1 MSSVNLEDGSI
12 KLPQYG
18 SDAASEPSGNA
29 LGPPELELGT
39 VRSDPALIA
48 AGWVR
53 RHLVDPD
60 RARESVELY
69 ESMGFEVLAHELTPE
84 DFGPQCQE
92 CASVVCRSHVL
103 IYTRRSG

>member
-1 MSSVNLEDGSI
+1 VSSENRPYE
-12 KLPQYG
+12 LPQYRSETTPDQSSG
-18 SDAASEPSGNA
+18 SRYSA
-29 LGPPELELGT
+29 ELELGS

-69 ESMGFEVLAHELTPE
+69 ESMGFEVLVLQLTPD

-92 CASVVCRSHVL
+92 CASIVCRSHVL
-103 IYTRRSG
+103 IYTRKTQS

>member
-1 MSSVNLEDGSI
+1 MSIEDGSI
-12 KLPQYG
+12 ELPQYC
-18 SDAASEPSGNA
+18 SDPTSEPRGDA
-29 LGPPELELGT
+29 LGSPELEFGT

-69 ESMGFEVLAHELTPE
+69 ESMGFEVLAHELTPA
-84 DFGPQCQE
+84 DFGPRCQE
-92 CASVVCRSHVL
+92 CASIVCRSYVL
-103 IYTRRSG
+103 IYTRRPK

>member
-1 MSSVNLEDGSI
+1 MSLEPRSFE
-12 KLPQYG
+12 LPQYRPE
-18 SDAASEPSGNA
+18 AASAQGGES
-29 LGPPELELGT
+29 LSFSEFELGT

-60 RARESVELY
+60 RASESVEIY

-84 DFGPQCQE
+84 DFGPQCRE
-92 CASVVCRSHVL
+92 CASIVCRSHVL
-103 IYTRRSG
+103 IYTRRAR